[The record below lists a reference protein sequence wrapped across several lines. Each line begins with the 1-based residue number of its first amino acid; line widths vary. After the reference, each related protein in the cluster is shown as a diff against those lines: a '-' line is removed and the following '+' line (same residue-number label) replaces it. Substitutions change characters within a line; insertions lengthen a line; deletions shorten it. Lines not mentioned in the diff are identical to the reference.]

1 MTMEKRIK
9 KTLFLLLFSLIGPNN
24 CKDKKKKE
32 KRKALVSTKFLG
44 KKTLKNQGLRRDWGK
59 SRETS
64 EENHRGGRGGHY
76 SWHQGGI
83 KGRIRKF
90 LLVAIRRLE

>member
-1 MTMEKRIK
+1 MEKGIK
-9 KTLFLLLFSLIGPNN
+9 KTLFLLLFFLSLDPTIA
-24 CKDKKKKE
+24 KTKKKKE

-44 KKTLKNQGLRRDWGK
+44 KKPLKNQGLRRDWGN
-59 SRETS
+59 SREKS
-64 EENHRGGRGGHY
+64 EENHRRGGAHY

-90 LLVAIRRLE
+90 WFVAIQRLE